1 MTINNPF
8 ILDHSAVAMLG
19 SVDSVDFG
27 TAAAVTIYTVPIGK
41 KCVLDHC
48 RIRNVSG
55 NMKTVVITIGQVGA
69 LTDFLGSQTLVNVD
83 TAAMTVKI
91 QPVPIATPVD
101 AGIGVEYTAGEVL
114 QIDVATASGDGAG
127 TPTATVEFFG
137 TLDDA

>member
-1 MTINNPF
+1 MSINNPS
-8 ILDHSAVAMLG
+8 ILNHNTSCLLG

-27 TAAAVTIYTVPIGK
+27 TAAAVTIYTVPTGK
-41 KCVLDHC
+41 KCVLDYV

-55 NMKTVVITIGQVGA
+55 DMKTVVVTIGQVGA

-83 TAAMTVKI
+83 TVAMTVRLE
-91 QPVPIATPVD
+91 PVPIATPVD

-127 TPTATVEFFG
+127 TPLATVEFFG